1 MSFVFQLIHQS
12 VYTIFHLPGRP
23 MWMAPPMTLSL
34 MWHSTPPVEGQERVV
49 DLFSWWRVMFS
60 SWSLLDSTVRFFTK
74 ESTQQEEGMVNVR
87 GGAHRSSMHWWTVWT
102 VIRYPVVKLLNPT
115 SVSCWWSSRH
125 FIAAENAHAVIMLIR
140 PGSLALSLS
149 ILKAQ
154 EVTTK
159 GVYRLLQL

>member
-1 MSFVFQLIHQS
+1 MGAQVLCTMCTLPNTNVFRFPFDTPKCLYHFS
-12 VYTIFHLPGRP
+12 LTRSSHVNGSSH
-23 MWMAPPMTLSL
+23 TLSL

-102 VIRYPVVKLLNPT
+102 VIRYPVVKSLNPT
-115 SVSCWWSSRH
+115 SVSCWWYNRSSRH
-125 FIAAENAHAVIMLIR
+125 FIAAE
-140 PGSLALSLS
+140 
-149 ILKAQ
+149 
-154 EVTTK
+154 
-159 GVYRLLQL
+159 RLLC